1 MVVPTRSPIGV
12 METSTPTLKS
22 SIPIINNTPPIRNIN
37 IMLGEIGAIVK
48 HSKRTIAMIG
58 STALMVSINFSR
70 KFDGRN
76 FNNNLAFLY
85 HIYSVPVDFYT

>member
-1 MVVPTRSPIGV
+1 
-12 METSTPTLKS
+12 
-22 SIPIINNTPPIRNIN
+22 
-37 IMLGEIGAIVK
+37 MLGEIGAIVK

-58 STALMVSINFSR
+58 STALIVSINFSR

-85 HIYSVPVDFYT
+85 YIYSVPVDFYTQYIITFLRSTVDKKFSTKFENI